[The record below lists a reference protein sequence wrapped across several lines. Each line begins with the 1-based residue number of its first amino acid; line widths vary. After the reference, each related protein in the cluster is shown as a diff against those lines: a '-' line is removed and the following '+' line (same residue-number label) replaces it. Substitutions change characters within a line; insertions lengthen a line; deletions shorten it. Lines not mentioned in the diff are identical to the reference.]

1 MSMWFRMTK
10 FGNPPSIPKA
20 RHQKHGLTEIAVA
33 TWPLRSPS
41 LPKVKR
47 SNTFLQRHSPDPG
60 WWLAISADR
69 WPTESTLG
77 NRPTSKADNVGYTAS
92 PELWIER
99 ASSNDRRHKNPDE
112 PASPRAR
119 ASKAARIQSARL
131 FLKIELDRGPSTEY
145 I

>member
-1 MSMWFRMTK
+1 MSRWFRMSK
-10 FGNPPSIPKA
+10 FGNSPSMPHA
-20 RHQKHGLTEIAVA
+20 WHQKQGLTKIAVA
-33 TWPLRSPS
+33 TWPLRLQEST
-41 LPKVKR
+41 KVRRSKR
-47 SNTFLQRHSPDPG
+47 FLQRHSPDPG
-60 WWLAISADR
+60 WWFTIATNR